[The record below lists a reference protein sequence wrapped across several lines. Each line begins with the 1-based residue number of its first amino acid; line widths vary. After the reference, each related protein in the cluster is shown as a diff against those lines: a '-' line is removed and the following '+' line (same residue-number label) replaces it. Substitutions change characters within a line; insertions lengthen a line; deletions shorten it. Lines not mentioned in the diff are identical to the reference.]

1 MSKRK
6 RSNANTKRAA
16 MVARQ
21 KQQEAQEEIRQE
33 KDPSPVPLG
42 DGEEGSLPE
51 QATRPDAAAEIP
63 PAQEETVRKPEQAP
77 PAPEETRAPAE
88 PKKKAPQEEKER
100 AEKPKQAAERNT
112 PSGGTPPRE
121 AEDGYTFQAMN
132 GPLQPPGPEPL
143 RPARRSAL
151 EEVGYQR
158 PSGDERRTEAAPSAK
173 RAADRRRRRTSPL
186 AVVAVLC
193 IAAGLGYS
201 VRMVQ
206 EGMRQSAAAL
216 ASASAS
222 VSAMRPENLSAGDTL
237 PQSEPA
243 VDRTATEPN
252 GAIGILRLANTQHPL
267 PDGYEPPELVT
278 VDGEGRQLDARAA
291 KAFARM
297 VEDARKD
304 GCNLVICSGYRSY
317 ERQEELFT
325 MMIVDYLNLG
335 YSYGGAYAATKSLR
349 NVPGTSEHQTG
360 LAADIVAN
368 DYWTLDDGYAQTDE
382 AKWLKANAAK
392 YGFILRYPQ
401 DKEDI
406 TGTHFEPWHY
416 RYVGVEDA
424 VKIMEQG
431 LCLEE
436 YLGETE

>member
-21 KQQEAQEEIRQE
+21 KQLEAQEEIRQE
-33 KDPSPVPLG
+33 KDPEPVPL
-42 DGEEGSLPE
+42 DGGAAIPRLPE
-51 QATRPDAAAEIP
+51 QATRPETGPEILP
-63 PAQEETVRKPEQAP
+63 NWPEPVWKPEQVS
-77 PAPEETRAPAE
+77 PAPEEKQPSPE
-88 PKKKAPQEEKER
+88 PKKQASQDEEDG
-100 AEKPKQAAERNT
+100 AATPKQAAAAAPAGDT
-112 PSGGTPPRE
+112 SPRE
-121 AEDGYTFQAMN
+121 AEEGYTFQAMN
-132 GPLQPPGPEPL
+132 GPIHRPEPEPP

-151 EEVGYQR
+151 EEVGYRR
-158 PSGDERRTEAAPSAK
+158 PTGGERHTEAAHSAK

-201 VRMVQ
+201 ARMVQ
-206 EGMRQSAAAL
+206 EGMRQPAAAP

-222 VSAMRPENLSAGDTL
+222 VSAARPESQSVGETL
-237 PQSEPA
+237 PEPEPA

-291 KAFARM
+291 EAFARM
-297 VEDARKD
+297 VEDAKQD

-335 YSYGGAYAATKSLR
+335 YSYGDAYAATKSLR

-360 LAADIVAN
+360 LAADIVAD

-436 YLGETE
+436 YLGEVE